1 MQRIHMLLQKLTE
14 LSEKRDIGVI
24 DTDLMLDYTR
34 VLYADLLEARK
45 HAASIVASD
54 SLHTQETEHI
64 SEVIEKKDSEPELP
78 TAQFNQAAPL
88 YDIRTLIG
96 INDKYLFITELFKD
110 DKSAYDEA
118 IKHINSFSN
127 ADDAIAWTEQEI
139 ESKYKWDKE
148 HETTQ
153 SFYSLL
159 NRCFSSM

>member
-1 MQRIHMLLQKLTE
+1 MQRVHILLQKLTE
-14 LSEKRDIGVI
+14 LSEKNEIGVI

-45 HAASIVASD
+45 NAATIIAPDNLHAQD
-54 SLHTQETEHI
+54 SEQVNE
-64 SEVIEKKDSEPELP
+64 SIEKKENELDLP
-78 TAQFNQAAPL
+78 AAQFTQAAPL

-110 DKSAYDEA
+110 DKAAYDEA
-118 IKHINSFSN
+118 IKHINSFNS
-127 ADDAIAWTEQEI
+127 ADEAIDWTQQEL
-139 ESKYKWDKE
+139 ERKYNWDKE